1 MASTLRMGERTPSKN
16 FPEIISISINVIT
29 TILGLFVSLYAS
41 AHQEPDWAIFFSLL
55 TALSAVMLV
64 RDGRTFWRR
73 ELYTPDKDACAHRD
87 SKSASG

>member
-41 AHQEPDWAIFFSLL
+41 AHQEPDWTIFFSLL
-55 TALSAVMLV
+55 TALSAVMALV
-64 RDGRTFWRR
+64 TSR
-73 ELYTPDKDACAHRD
+73 
-87 SKSASG
+87 S

>member
-55 TALSAVMLV
+55 TALSAVMALV
-64 RDGRTFWRR
+64 TSR
-73 ELYTPDKDACAHRD
+73 
-87 SKSASG
+87 S